1 MDQFEARE
9 ALKKEIAKYME
20 ENTDYRA
27 SNDSYDDYIL
37 WLYNKDEANAMADD
51 LAFSAQISGDG
62 TRVVSLDFCLSD
74 IFGDGPASSAHTRKQ
89 LDTFLKAVKAI
100 SKYLPEQVKKAL
112 PVAMVRLS
120 EYHYVDILFFVAQLT
135 IT

>member
-27 SNDSYDDYIL
+27 SNDSDDDYIL

-74 IFGDGPASSAHTRKQ
+74 IFGDGPASSAHNRKQ

-112 PVAMVRLS
+112 PVAMVRLF

>member
-1 MDQFEARE
+1 MEDKNKKVMDQFEARE

-27 SNDSYDDYIL
+27 SNDSHDDYIL

-51 LAFSAQISGDG
+51 LAFSVQISGDG

-74 IFGDGPASSAHTRKQ
+74 IFGDGPASYAHTRKQ

-100 SKYLPEQVKKAL
+100 SKYLPE
-112 PVAMVRLS
+112 
-120 EYHYVDILFFVAQLT
+120 
-135 IT
+135 